1 MTSEKVGFLSGD
13 LKQSIEYAYKL
24 KKDDAVEFA
33 KDFTWENCSKK
44 FAKNLV
50 PIYSDKIEGEI
61 PYGNSDILSKR
72 FLRGVGLINDK
83 F

>member
-1 MTSEKVGFLSGD
+1 MRLNLQKILLG
-13 LKQSIEYAYKL
+13 KIAQ
-24 KKDDAVEFA
+24 
-33 KDFTWENCSKK
+33 K

-50 PIYSDKIEGEI
+50 PIYSDKIEGKI